1 MADAGSEMA
10 VVSDEIPLTITCGD
24 ASMIGVLHGPAAEA
38 ERGVVIVVGGPQV
51 RAGSHR
57 QFVMLA
63 RRWAAAGVP
72 VLRFDCRGK
81 GDSGGK
87 FIDFEHLDDDIA
99 AAVDTLVARRPA
111 VREVVLWGLCDG
123 ASAILMYAH
132 RDPRIA
138 GVAILNPW
146 VRTEDG
152 IARAYLKHYYARK
165 LVQPAFWKKL
175 LGGGI
180 NPWKSLGALAGMVR
194 SAGRSDAG
202 RSDKGA
208 PVADRVTTV
217 DETASAPFPER
228 MARGL
233 DRFSGRVLLILSAND
248 LTAKEFLDCVARSAD
263 WRRLVRAHRVVRHD
277 LAGADHT
284 FSRRAWRDQVGEW
297 TLDWLND
304 PTAGRAS
311 TR

>member
-1 MADAGSEMA
+1 
-10 VVSDEIPLTITCGD
+10 
-24 ASMIGVLHGPAAEA
+24 MIGVLHAGADAA

-57 QFVMLA
+57 QFVLLA

-81 GDSGGK
+81 GDSDGE

-99 AAVDTLVARRPA
+99 AAVDALVARRPA
-111 VREVVLWGLCDG
+111 VREVILWGLCDG

-132 RDPRIA
+132 RDPRVT
-138 GVAILNPW
+138 GVAIVNPW

-152 IARAYLKHYYARK
+152 VARAYLKHYYARK
-165 LVQPAFWKKL
+165 LVQAAFWKKL

-180 NPWKSLGALAGMVR
+180 DPRKSLAGLFGMIR
-194 SAGRSDAG
+194 SAGGGHEGSGAAVRQATAG
-202 RSDKGA
+202 
-208 PVADRVTTV
+208 
-217 DETASAPFPER
+217 ETAVAPFPDR

-233 DRFSGRVLLILSAND
+233 ELFAGRVLLILSAND
-248 LTAKEFLDCVARSAD
+248 LTANEFLDCLARSRD
-263 WRRLVRAHRVVRHD
+263 WRRLIGARRVTRRD

-284 FSRRAWRDQVGEW
+284 FSRRAWRDQVAEW
-297 TLDWLND
+297 TLDWLGQ
-304 PTAGRAS
+304 PAAGRVF

>member
-1 MADAGSEMA
+1 MTDAGPDMA
-10 VVSDEIPLTITCGD
+10 VARDEIPLTIRRGEAT
-24 ASMIGVLHGPAAEA
+24 MIGVLHAGADAA

-57 QFVMLA
+57 QFVLLA

-81 GDSGGK
+81 GDSGGE

-99 AAVDTLVARRPA
+99 AAVDALVARRPA
-111 VREVVLWGLCDG
+111 VREVILWGLCDG

-132 RDPRIA
+132 RDPRVA
-138 GVAILNPW
+138 GVAIVNPW

-152 IARAYLKHYYARK
+152 IARATLKHYYARK
-165 LVQPAFWKKL
+165 LVTAAFWNKL

-180 NPWKSLGALAGMVR
+180 DPRKALAGLLGMIR
-194 SAGRSDAG
+194 SAVGGGDRAAG
-202 RSDKGA
+202 GDGGSAATAG
-208 PVADRVTTV
+208 
-217 DETASAPFPER
+217 ETAVAPFPDR

-233 DRFSGRVLLILSAND
+233 ELFSGRVLLILSAND
-248 LTAKEFLDCVARSAD
+248 LTAKEFLDCLARSRD
-263 WRRLVRAHRVVRHD
+263 WRRLIGARRVTRRD

-284 FSRRAWRDQVGEW
+284 FSRRAWRDQVAEW
-297 TLDWLND
+297 TLDWLGQ
-304 PTAGRAS
+304 PAAARVF